1 MPTIEILS
9 PPMTVPARRAVA
21 VRLTRFLAARGVA
34 PGHVVVHF
42 TAIEP
47 NSLFSGG
54 MPVTALTP
62 ADADE
67 GLRYARVT
75 VCVGTGRDEAFRS
88 ELAEEIAAALGLT
101 ERTPFL
107 YIEFRP
113 TDPSHVHL
121 ADQGRLR
128 SADTPRRN
136 QP

>member
-9 PPMTVPARRAVA
+9 PAMTVPARRAVS

-42 TAIEP
+42 TPSEP
-47 NSLFSGG
+47 NTLFSGG
-54 MPVTALTP
+54 VPVAALSP
-62 ADADE
+62 ADAGE
-67 GLRYARVT
+67 GLRHARVT
-75 VCVGTGRDEAFRS
+75 VCVGADRDEAFRS
-88 ELAEEIAAALGLT
+88 ELAGEIAAALGLT

-113 TDPSHVHL
+113 TDPSHVYL

-128 SADTPRRN
+128 PADTPRRN